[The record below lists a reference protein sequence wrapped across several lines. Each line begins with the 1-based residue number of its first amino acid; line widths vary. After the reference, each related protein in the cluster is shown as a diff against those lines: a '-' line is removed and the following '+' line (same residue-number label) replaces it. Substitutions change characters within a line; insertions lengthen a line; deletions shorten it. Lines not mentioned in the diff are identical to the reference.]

1 MSFQFLPSPTLLS
14 RPAPPALIFLTPP
27 PRANITLLQFMHFV
41 FCLVRS
47 CLLITHCLF
56 LSPSLLLLLFIQA
69 PPSSDRD
76 PTLDPFFRP
85 PVFFIVKR
93 LFSLFLKMVF
103 EFLCKLQHIKHNH
116 KIWRTI
122 QKFKAQKLIQRNIEE
137 EAKYKDYKSTS
148 QHSLAG
154 SSSASTRSDPKV
166 SVNCMPCVV
175 ILTMN
180 EKDG

>member
-1 MSFQFLPSPTLLS
+1 
-14 RPAPPALIFLTPP
+14 
-27 PRANITLLQFMHFV
+27 
-41 FCLVRS
+41 
-47 CLLITHCLF
+47 
-56 LSPSLLLLLFIQA
+56 
-69 PPSSDRD
+69 
-76 PTLDPFFRP
+76 
-85 PVFFIVKR
+85 
-93 LFSLFLKMVF
+93 MVF